1 MQTFALH
8 LLARLVPDNRKTT
21 QRRVAETT
29 APEYHLYRRWMW
41 IQFPWLALAHAGQ
54 SILSERDSHLIH
66 SQRSLSDS
74 RRNGQRPKVGRPH
87 SSSTEKGFWAVKKI
101 APLSASVSKSL
112 ESEFKQRAQLRAGL
126 KVKKRPSTI
135 ALARANSKGGQT
147 FRKGELLRR
156 VAQEEEERTSQTRAQ
171 KLIARHFGEVT
182 HKKDDAVKTISSFQ
196 KVAQPPLPFSGHT
209 VRTLN
214 HNTRFPSVEAR
225 EKQRFDRPL
234 K

>member
-1 MQTFALH
+1 
-8 LLARLVPDNRKTT
+8 
-21 QRRVAETT
+21 
-29 APEYHLYRRWMW
+29 MW

-54 SILSERDSHLIH
+54 SILSERDAHTSH
-66 SQRSLSDS
+66 SYKSLAYPGK
-74 RRNGQRPKVGRPH
+74 RRQQTRPH

-101 APLSASVSKSL
+101 APLNSSVAKSL

-135 ALARANSKGGQT
+135 ALARGNSKGGAT

-156 VAQEEEERTSQTRAQ
+156 VAQEEEEQSSQNRAQ
-171 KLIARHFGEVT
+171 KIIARHFGDSST
-182 HKKDDAVKTISSFQ
+182 HRKDDAVTTISSFQ

-209 VRTLN
+209 VRTLK

-225 EKQRFDRPL
+225 EKERFDRPL